1 MGINRVVRPAIV
13 RLPLSGGD
21 WVDVLQELNAGE
33 YYDCLVAMSERK
45 PFAKVVQYVVGWSL
59 VGFED
64 QPLPY
69 SLELPESVRRDT
81 LRSLDQATI
90 RELVAVIDKHEQAHD
105 DAKKKTRAGVP
116 TSPAIFAS
124 VS

>member
-1 MGINRVVRPAIV
+1 MGNSRVVRPAIV
-13 RLPLSGGD
+13 RLPLSGDD
-21 WVDVLQELNAGE
+21 WIDVLQELNAGE
-33 YYDCLVAMSERK
+33 YYDYIVAMSERK
-45 PFAKVVQYVVGWSL
+45 PFSKVVQYLVGWSL
-59 VGFED
+59 VGLQD

-90 RELVAVIDKHEQAHD
+90 RELVATIDRHEQAQD
-105 DAKKKTRAGVP
+105 VAKKKIRDGVTTSLP
-116 TSPAIFAS
+116 TFAS

>member
-1 MGINRVVRPAIV
+1 VVRPAIV
-13 RLPLSGGD
+13 RLPLSGDD
-21 WVDVLQELNAGE
+21 WIDVLQELNAGE
-33 YYDCLVAMSERK
+33 YYDYIVAMSERK
-45 PFAKVVQYVVGWSL
+45 PFSKVVQYLVGWSL
-59 VGFED
+59 VGLQD

-90 RELVAVIDKHEQAHD
+90 RELVATIDRHEQAQD
-105 DAKKKTRAGVP
+105 VAKKKIRDGVTTSLP
-116 TSPAIFAS
+116 TFAS